1 MNQKE
6 KQLIH
11 EFVNSPREEGALER
25 SFTDRSVS
33 KTVSCKG
40 EKTSVCIRTVGN
52 VLYVYGKPVLAI
64 FPACFGSSG
73 KKDIAIMTMFV
84 HAPSSVFDDDDCEF
98 PICDLFFC
106 VEKALPVAEY
116 DIIHTYSR
124 KVYVPEEGVTEPEGQ
139 TREAFLR
146 KWLTGAL
153 TDAADS
159 ILCKIRALADKK
171 PGYLCHIN
179 FLATL
184 IEMYSKEI
192 NDVWQEGDP
201 DAAGLRT
208 LSTRMKNVAEEGLQD
223 YVNRSVA
230 QNPELLSSDLG
241 YYDTSFTTY
250 RRRSKLAK
258 DVYSKT
264 RDLDYSCRPPFMLSN
279 VCSAYVSNPD
289 EDIIKATFIEYV
301 ARKAFAVVVANMGEE
316 LEHYTKQFVST
327 RTYKVYPEE
336 KRLSENIVKYC
347 CSSNAEWSNYSMSDM
362 TKADVTIAENFRTGK
377 FEVLCIT
384 TNRGAVI
391 RTEAGI
397 RIARKV
403 GNLFLSDY
411 TKVPNIHIDNYR
423 VDRDKTSYDSL
434 IVGCH
439 VFSRHEVERTMRI
452 LNMSEEELAQEYER
466 RTNLYADR
474 RTKSITRVDLKSLPG
489 YDKTLREVEA
499 IIKQAKSG
507 PNSYEIKRGR
517 ELVERLS
524 EVTELLN
531 AIKELDDEAGMPH
544 TEPMLI
550 MLNNYTCELNAAK
563 ARLACAEELCNNTQ
577 HDHEHN
583 HQQQKQQ
590 QYQ

>member
-11 EFVNSPREEGALER
+11 EFVNSPRAEGALER

-33 KTVSCKG
+33 KTVSHKG
-40 EKTSVCIRTVGN
+40 EKINVCIRTVGN

-64 FPACFGSSG
+64 FPARFSSSG
-73 KKDIAIMTMFV
+73 EKDIAVMSTF
-84 HAPSSVFDDDDCEF
+84 AFALASASDERNWGWSF
-98 PICDLFFC
+98 PVSELFFC
-106 VEKALPVAEY
+106 VEHALPDSEY
-116 DIIHTYSR
+116 NIIHTWDR
-124 KVYVPEEGVTEPEGQ
+124 RVYVPEEGVTEPEGQ
-139 TREAFLR
+139 TREVFLR
-146 KWLTGAL
+146 KWF
-153 TDAADS
+153 TDALMDAAAS
-159 ILCKIRALADKK
+159 IIDKIRTITDEA
-171 PGYLCHIN
+171 PGRLHYVDHMGIL
-179 FLATL
+179 T
-184 IEMYSKEI
+184 EKYSKEI
-192 NDVWQEGDP
+192 DAIWQEGDSNT
-201 DAAGLRT
+201 DDLRT
-208 LSTRMKNVAEEGLQD
+208 LAMRMKNAAEERVQA
-223 YVNRSVA
+223 YVNKA
-230 QNPELLSSDLG
+230 LEENPKLLSSELG

-250 RRRSKLAK
+250 IRRYQLIR
-258 DVYSKT
+258 DVLRKAS
-264 RDLDYSCRPPFMLSN
+264 DLDYSCKPPFSIN
-279 VCSAYVSNPD
+279 NICSAYVYNPD

-301 ARKAFAVVVANMGEE
+301 ARKAFAVVAANMGEE
-316 LEHYTKQFVST
+316 LDHYDKQIVHS
-327 RTYKVYPEE
+327 RTYKVYPEQNC
-336 KRLSENIVKYC
+336 LSEDVIKYC
-347 CSSNAEWSNYSMSDM
+347 CQSSAEWKNYNLPEM
-362 TKADVTIAENFRTGK
+362 TRADVNITRNSNTGK
-377 FEVLCIT
+377 FEVSSIT
-384 TNRGAVI
+384 TTRGAVI

-423 VDRDKTSYDSL
+423 VNRDNTSHDAL
-434 IVGCH
+434 VVGCH

-474 RTKSITRVDLKSLPG
+474 RTKSITSVDLKSLPG

-499 IIKQAKSG
+499 IIRQAKSG

-524 EVTELLN
+524 EITELLN

-544 TEPMLI
+544 TELMLI

-577 HDHEHN
+577 H
-583 HQQQKQQ
+583 
-590 QYQ
+590 

>member
-1 MNQKE
+1 MNKKE

-11 EFVNSPREEGALER
+11 EFVNSPRAEGALER

-33 KTVSCKG
+33 KTVSCNG
-40 EKTSVCIRTVGN
+40 EKISVCIRTVGN

-64 FPACFGSSG
+64 FPARFGSSG
-73 KKDIAIMTMFV
+73 KKDIAIMTMFA
-84 HAPSSVFDDDDCEF
+84 HAPSSVFDDKDWEF

-106 VEKALPVAEY
+106 VERALPAAEY
-116 DIIHTYSR
+116 DIIHTYDR

-139 TREAFLR
+139 TREVFLR

-153 TDAADS
+153 TDSADS
-159 ILCKIRALADKK
+159 LLCKIRALADKK
-171 PGYLCHIN
+171 PGYLSHIN

-184 IEMYSKEI
+184 IEVHSKEI
-192 NDVWQEGDP
+192 NEVWQEGDS
-201 DAAGLRT
+201 DAADLRT
-208 LSTRMKNVAEEGLQD
+208 LATRMNNVAEEGLQD
-223 YVNRSVA
+223 YVNRSVE

-250 RRRSKLAK
+250 RRRAKLTR

-264 RDLDYSCRPPFMLSN
+264 RNLDYSCRPPFMLSN

-327 RTYKVYPEE
+327 RNYKVRPEE
-336 KRLSENIVKYC
+336 KRLSEDIVKYC
-347 CSSNAEWSNYSMSDM
+347 CSSSAEWNNYNLSDR
-362 TKADVTIAENFRTGK
+362 TKADVTIAENSRTGK

-452 LNMSEEELAQEYER
+452 LNMSEEELAQEHGR
-466 RTNLYADR
+466 RAKLQRDR
-474 RTKSITRVDLKSLPG
+474 ETKSIAKVDLKSLPG

-499 IIKQAKSG
+499 IIRQAKSG

-531 AIKELDDEAGMPH
+531 AIKELDDEVGMPH
-544 TEPMLI
+544 AEPMLI
-550 MLNNYTCELNAAK
+550 MLNNYTCELNAAQ
-563 ARLACAEELCNNTQ
+563 ARLACAEELCNNAQ

-590 QYQ
+590 QHQ